1 MNKNFVKFPFMRFKK
16 QNVIQ
21 WVASK
26 YFDGEVSRQMQVNQA
41 YEACAKCIELGDDAA
56 LERIQLKYE
65 FEPHFDLMNEAIKSI
80 TLKNP
85 ELHLFYN
92 CVELLSEAGI
102 IFELNQNKII
112 ITAGDEV
119 FDVYKFSTVEPKIKN
134 KIKDLEEKTR
144 SGKCHYY
151 SELVALYYLDKNIE
165 TEFVT
170 GRIYQLS
177 KIANYLH
184 SWVEIKYGEKT
195 YVIDAS
201 KNIVIDKDLY
211 YLINHVEDPE
221 RIHAKVLKEDIPLIR
236 KLAGVDYRLAK
247 VYYDN
252 AENGRRLY
260 NELIRMG
267 EIKEESVPGSRN

>member
-1 MNKNFVKFPFMRFKK
+1 MNNNFIKFPFIRFKK
-16 QNVIQ
+16 SNVVR

-26 YFDGEVSRQMQVNQA
+26 YFDSEVNRQMQVNQA

-56 LERIQLKYE
+56 LERIQSKYE
-65 FEPHFDLMNEAIKSI
+65 FEPQFDLMNEAIKAI

-85 ELHLFYN
+85 ELHLFYS

-102 IFELNQNKII
+102 VFELNQNKITV
-112 ITAGDEV
+112 TAEDEV
-119 FDVYKFSTVEPKIKN
+119 FDVYKFSAVEPQIKN
-134 KIKDLEEKTR
+134 KINDLEEKTR

-177 KIANYLH
+177 KVANYLH

-211 YLINHVEDPE
+211 YSINHVEEPE
-221 RIHAKVLKEDIPLIR
+221 RIPAKVLKQDIPMIR

-252 AENGRRLY
+252 ADNGRRLY
-260 NELIRMG
+260 NELIHMG
-267 EIKEESVPGSRN
+267 EIKEETVPGSGN